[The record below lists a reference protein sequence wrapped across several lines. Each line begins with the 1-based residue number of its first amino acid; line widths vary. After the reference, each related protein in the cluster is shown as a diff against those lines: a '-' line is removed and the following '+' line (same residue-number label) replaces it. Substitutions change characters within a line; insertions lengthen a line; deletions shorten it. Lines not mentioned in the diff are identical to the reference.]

1 MWIEEENMNNM
12 EALFIEY
19 PDVIQ
24 YKITVGKKR
33 RGRWRTPFNIN
44 LSVDKDFCKK
54 FNPKLP
60 DWKNVAVFKGE
71 KIGCGSGG
79 CGSCKQV
86 LYGKLG
92 FTIYEEEDPDY
103 NSGNC
108 FNKIFKFDD
117 NDKYYLIRGF
127 LEWQPGIP
135 DHSMEIGVLKE
146 ITRSL
151 KKDVTDAL
159 LEAYNSVE
167 IEERNILLDEDEIK
181 ENEQQKSE
189 KTTKRKVN
197 IN

>member
-1 MWIEEENMNNM
+1 MNT

-19 PDVIQ
+19 PNVIK

-44 LSVDKDFCKK
+44 LSVDKDFCEK

-60 DWKNVAVFKGE
+60 TWKNVAVFKGE
-71 KIGCGSGG
+71 KIGCGSVG
-79 CGSCKQV
+79 CDSCKQV

-92 FTIYEEEDPDY
+92 FTIYAEENP
-103 NSGNC
+103 NFNKGNC
-108 FNKIFKFDD
+108 LNSIFKFSE
-117 NDKYYLIRGF
+117 NDKYYLISGF

-135 DHSMEIGVLKE
+135 DHSMEIGVIKE
-146 ITRSL
+146 IVRTL

-181 ENEQQKSE
+181 ENEQQKAE